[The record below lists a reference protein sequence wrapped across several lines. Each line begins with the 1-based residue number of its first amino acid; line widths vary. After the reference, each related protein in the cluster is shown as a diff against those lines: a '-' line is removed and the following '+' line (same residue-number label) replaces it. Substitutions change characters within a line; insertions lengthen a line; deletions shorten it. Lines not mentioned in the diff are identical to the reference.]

1 MKKIVTLISFF
12 SCLSLFSQAISV
24 DVTSHTVPQLVNDVL
39 ISNSC
44 INATNINWST
54 GTNFGST
61 NGIGYFQNTNPN
73 FPMQSGVILTTGNVM
88 NAPGPNSSMLNDG
101 TAAWTGDAQLEAV
114 LAASGIT
121 MNSVNATV
129 LEFDFVPLS
138 SYFDFDFLFASEEYG
153 NFQCQFSDAF
163 AFLLTNLNTGVTTN
177 LAIVPG
183 TTDPISVVTIRN
195 FLFNSTCNSQNPQY
209 FGSFNGGSNSAN
221 SAINYNGQ
229 TVVMNASSVL
239 TPNVPYRIKL
249 VIADRQDSQ
258 SDSAIF
264 LSSNSFNIGQEVL
277 GDNLTVSNNTA
288 ICSTENHTIDSA
300 LDPTLYT
307 FVWKKDGVI
316 LSGETGPTL
325 VVSQPGLYEL
335 VYSSIILSCQNIT
348 DSILVEVYPDF
359 VTPEPENLY
368 KCNTNAS
375 TYSYNLAFNT
385 PIVTAG
391 TPSGTTAV
399 YFATALDA
407 QNNTNALPTNYSSAG
422 NQTIY
427 VRINNPVT
435 GCYTVKTFQL
445 LLATPPTAGQAFN
458 FYRCSSNSQ
467 PGLNWFDLASLTGTI
482 LNGQSTSIYTVN
494 YYLNQADAQNGTN
507 PYPNPNYFTA
517 TTTIYAS
524 VTLISDPSCSSIVP
538 INLIVNPL
546 PLVDDLEDV
555 ITCDSYTLPALTN
568 GNYFTEP
575 GGQGT
580 PLFAG
585 DVILLTQTIYIYNIN
600 TTTPPCI
607 AQTNFT
613 VTIIDPLELDMST
626 KEVCDSYIL
635 PSLPYGQYFT
645 QAGGQGA
652 ELFAGTAITTNQT
665 IYFYFESI
673 IPPFCV
679 LDLSFDVIITASP
692 LVASLPNVFDCIS
705 YTLPPLT
712 SGNYYSA
719 PGGPSGT
726 GTELLPG
733 TAITASQ
740 TVYIYAVNG
749 QCFAQSSFDVIIGL
763 DFPQDVTEC
772 AGFTLPP
779 LPVGNYFTAPVGG
792 GTMIPAGTVITTT
805 QNIYVY
811 AVTASQPNCTDNYF
825 FTVTIVL
832 PQIVTPN
839 DLDNCVSYVLPPLAV
854 GNYYTGS
861 LGTGTALQPGDEVF
875 TSQTL
880 YIFVDNGNG
889 CQNEAP
895 ISITIYPAPI
905 IDSRPDQTP
914 CNAYTLTNLT
924 NGNYYTGPNATGTLL
939 NGGDVITSS
948 QTIYIYGSNGFG
960 CFAQNS
966 FYIDVFVLTA
976 DVIADV
982 NTCDSFVL
990 PALSLDNHYYTQ
1002 SGGPLGGGTEL
1013 FAGTPI
1019 TTSQTIFVY
1028 VESADRINCFDES
1041 SFTIT
1046 IIPTPFIAAIP
1057 NVQTCNSYFLPALT
1071 VGNYYTQPGG
1081 TGTQLNAGDE
1091 ITTDQTIYVYAQSAT
1106 NPNCFDEKSFT
1117 VTLFNVNE
1125 ISDVTTCESYVL
1137 PALTIG
1143 NYFNGPNGT
1152 GGMISQGSTISTTKT
1167 IYVFAFSGYTP
1178 NCSDETSFDVT
1189 IIDTPTVNPVPLSLR
1204 TFCDEDGTNDGVTS
1218 VDLSTITASILGT
1231 QTGSEFTVTYFEN
1244 FADATSNSN
1253 AVTTTLL
1260 TTIYAKVIN
1269 SLSVNCEDIKPIS
1282 FIIHQIP
1289 ETNPQDGIVCIN
1301 STTGNLLNAY
1311 TISSGLSAATHT
1323 FEWFDSNGQIVGT
1336 GANYTA
1342 VLAGTYSVLATS
1354 LATGCTSEEQT
1365 AIVSASEPAV
1375 VAYTVSD
1382 DFTLNQ
1388 TVTVIATGT
1397 GGEYEYQ
1404 LGDGP
1409 FQDSPIFEDVPSG
1422 IHLITVRDKNGCGI
1436 TTVEALIVNYPKY
1449 FTPNGDG
1456 IHDTW
1461 NIVDLRRQGDAEIHI
1476 FDRYGKLIKQI
1487 FPSGSGWDGTYN
1499 GQMVTS
1505 DDYWFTISYT
1515 KNNNPKEFKAHFTL
1529 KR

>member
-1 MKKIVTLISFF
+1 MKKIVTLISFL
-12 SCLSLFSQAISV
+12 SCLNVFSQAINV
-24 DVTSHTVPQLVNDVL
+24 NVTSHTVPQLVNDVL
-39 ISNSC
+39 ISSSC
-44 INATNINWST
+44 TNATNINWRT

-73 FPMQSGVILTTGNVM
+73 FPMQSGVILTTGNAM
-88 NAPGPNSSMLNDG
+88 NAPGPNLTMLNDG
-101 TAAWTGDAQLEAV
+101 TAAWTGDAQLESI

-177 LAIVPG
+177 LAVVPG
-183 TTDPISVVTIRN
+183 TTSPISVVTIRD
-195 FLFNSTCNSQNPQY
+195 FLFNSTCNSVNPQY
-209 FGSFNGGSNSAN
+209 FGSFNGGSNVASSAT
-221 SAINYNGQ
+221 NYNGQ
-229 TVVMNASSVL
+229 TVLMNASSTL

-249 VIADRQDSQ
+249 VIADRGDSE

-277 GDNLTVSNNTA
+277 GDNLTVSAN
-288 ICSTENHTIDSA
+288 SA
-300 LDPTLYT
+300 LCSGENQTLNSSLDPALYT
-307 FVWKKDGVI
+307 FIWKKDGVI
-316 LSGETGPTL
+316 LAGENGPTL
-325 VVSQPGLYEL
+325 VVSQPGMYEL
-335 VYSSIILSCQNIT
+335 LYSNIVLSCQNISDT
-348 DSILVEVYPDF
+348 ILVEFYPDF
-359 VTPEPENLY
+359 VTPQPNNLY
-368 KCNTNAS
+368 KCNINAAS
-375 TYSYNLAFNT
+375 YTYNVALNT
-385 PIVTAG
+385 PVVTAG
-391 TPSGTTAV
+391 TPTGSTVA

-407 QNNTNALPTNYSSAG
+407 ENNTNPLPTSYPSAG

-427 VRINNPVT
+427 VRITNGET
-435 GCYTVKTFQL
+435 GCHTVKSFEL
-445 LLATPPTAGQAFN
+445 LLATPPAAGQALT

-467 PGLNWFDLASLTGTI
+467 PGLNWFNLASMVEGI
-482 LNGQSTSIYTVN
+482 LNGQSASIYAVN
-494 YYLNQADAQNGTN
+494 YYLNQANAQNGINAYT
-507 PYPNPNYFTA
+507 NPNYFTGN
-517 TTTIYAS
+517 TTIYAS

-555 ITCDSYTLPALTN
+555 ITCDSYTLPVLTN

-585 DVILLTQTIYIYNIN
+585 DIITVTQTIYIYNIN

-607 AQTNFT
+607 AQSNFT

-626 KEVCDSYIL
+626 KEVCDNYVL

-645 QAGGQGA
+645 QAGGLGT
-652 ELFAGTAITTNQT
+652 ELFAGAVISSNQT
-665 IYFYFESI
+665 IYFYFVSI
-673 IPPFCV
+673 VPPFCV
-679 LDLSFDVIITASP
+679 LDLSFDVIITNSP
-692 LVASLPNVFDCIS
+692 AVPNLPNVFDCVS

-712 SGNYYSA
+712 SGKYYSA
-719 PGGPSGT
+719 PGGPNGAGIELLSGT
-726 GTELLPG
+726 ALTS
-733 TAITASQ
+733 TQ
-740 TVYIYAVNG
+740 TVYIYAING
-749 QCFAQSSFDVIIGL
+749 QCSVQLSFEVIIGL

-772 AGFTLPP
+772 VGFTLPP
-779 LPVGNYFTAPVGG
+779 LPVGNYYTAPIGG
-792 GTMIPAGTVITTT
+792 GTMIPAGTFITSTK
-805 QNIYVY
+805 NIYVY
-811 AVTASQPNCTDNYF
+811 AITSSQPNCTDNYS

-839 DLDNCVSYVLPPLAV
+839 DLDSCVSYVLPPLAA

-861 LGTGTALQPGDEVF
+861 MGTGTLLQPGHEVS

-880 YIFVDNGNG
+880 YVFVDNGNG

-895 ISITIYPAPI
+895 INITVFPAPI

-914 CNAYTLTNLT
+914 CNSYTLTSLS
-924 NGNYYTGPNATGTLL
+924 NGSYYTGPNGTGTLL
-939 NGGDVITSS
+939 TGGDVITSS
-948 QTIYIYGSNGFG
+948 QTIYIYGTNANG

-966 FYIDVFVLTA
+966 FYIDVFILTA
-976 DVIADV
+976 DAIADV
-982 NTCDSFVL
+982 TACDSFVL
-990 PALSLDNHYYTQ
+990 PALSVDNHYYTQ

-1028 VESADRINCFDES
+1028 VESSERINCFDES
-1041 SFTIT
+1041 SFTVT
-1046 IIPTPFIAAIP
+1046 IIPTPFIAAIT
-1057 NVQTCNSYFLPALT
+1057 NVQTCNTYILPVLS
-1071 VGNYYTQPGG
+1071 VGNYFTQPGG
-1081 TGTQLNAGDE
+1081 TGNQLNAGDE
-1091 ITTDQTIYVYAQSAT
+1091 ITTNQTIYVYAET
-1106 NPNCFDEKSFT
+1106 GTTPNCSDEKSFT
-1117 VTLFNVNE
+1117 VTLFNVDA
-1125 ISDVTTCESYVL
+1125 IADVTTCESYVL

-1152 GGMISQGSTISTTKT
+1152 GGMISQGSTVSTTKT

-1178 NCSDETSFDVT
+1178 NCSDETSFVVT

-1204 TFCDEDGTNDGVTS
+1204 TFCDEDGINDGVTS
-1218 VDLSTITASILGT
+1218 IDLTTLTASVLGT
-1231 QTGSEFTVTYFEN
+1231 QTGSEFTVSYFET
-1244 FADATSNSN
+1244 FANATSNSN

-1260 TTIYAKVIN
+1260 TTIYAKVVN
-1269 SLSVNCEDIKPIS
+1269 SLAGSCDDIKPIT

-1289 ETNPQDGIVCIN
+1289 ETNPQDGIVCID
-1301 STTGNLLNAY
+1301 SETGNLLNPY
-1311 TISSGLSAATHT
+1311 TISSGLSASTHT
-1323 FEWFDSNGQIVGT
+1323 FEWFDSNGLIVGT

-1342 VLAGTYSVLATS
+1342 ILPGTYSVLATS
-1354 LATGCTSEEQT
+1354 LSTGCTSEEQT
-1365 AIVSASEPAV
+1365 AIVSVSEPAA
-1375 VAYTVSD
+1375 VAYTVSE
-1382 DFTLNQ
+1382 DFSLNQ

-1397 GGEYEYQ
+1397 GGDYEYQ

-1409 FQDSPIFEDVPSG
+1409 FQDSPIFENVPSG

-1436 TTVEALIVNYPKY
+1436 TTAQALIVNYPKY

-1456 IHDTW
+1456 INDTW
-1461 NIVDLRRQGDAEIHI
+1461 NIVDLRRQSEAVIHI
-1476 FDRYGKLIKQI
+1476 FDRYGKLLKQI
-1487 FPSGSGWDGTYN
+1487 YPSGSGWDGTYN

-1505 DDYWFTISYT
+1505 DDYWFTISYSK
-1515 KNNNPKEFKAHFTL
+1515 KNDPKEFKAHFSL

>member
-39 ISNSC
+39 ISSSC
-44 INATNINWST
+44 INATNINWRT

-61 NGIGYFQNTNPN
+61 NGIGFFHNTNSN

-183 TTDPISVVTIRN
+183 TADPISVVTIRN
-195 FLFNSTCNSQNPQY
+195 FLFNSTCSSVNPQY
-209 FGSFNGGSNSAN
+209 FGAFNGGSNSAS

-264 LSSNSFNIGQEVL
+264 LSANSFNIGQEVL
-277 GDNLTVSNNTA
+277 GQNLTVSNNTA
-288 ICSTENHTIDSA
+288 LCSTETHTIDSE

-307 FVWKKDGVI
+307 FEWKKDGVV
-316 LSGETGPTL
+316 LSGENGPTL
-325 VVSQPGLYEL
+325 LVSQPGLYEL
-335 VYSSIILSCQNIT
+335 VYSSIVLSCQNIT
-348 DSILVEVYPDF
+348 DSIVVEFYPDL
-359 VTPEPENLY
+359 VTPNPNNLY
-368 KCNTNAS
+368 KCNTNAA
-375 TYSYNLAFNT
+375 TYTYNLALNT
-385 PIVTAG
+385 PVVTAG
-391 TPSGTTAV
+391 APAGTTAA
-399 YFATALDA
+399 YFTTAANA
-407 QNNTNALPTNYSSAG
+407 QNNTNALPTAYTSAG
-422 NQTIY
+422 NETIFI
-427 VRINNPVT
+427 RITDGAT
-435 GCYTVKTFQL
+435 GCYTIKTFEL
-445 LLATPPTAGQAFN
+445 LLATPPAAGQTFDI
-458 FYRCSSNSQ
+458 YRCSTASQ
-467 PGLNWFDLASLTGTI
+467 PGEQLFNMNSMAVTV
-482 LNGQSTSIYTVN
+482 LNGLPSNLYTVTFFLSLSN
-494 YYLNQADAQNGTN
+494 AQNGTN
-507 PYPNPNYFTA
+507 PYVNSNYFTA
-517 TTTIYAS
+517 DTTIFATVS
-524 VTLISDPSCSSIVP
+524 LISDPSCSSIVTL
-538 INLIVNPL
+538 NLIVNPL
-546 PLVDDLEDV
+546 PLVDELEDV
-555 ITCDSYTLPALTN
+555 ITCDSYTLPPLTH
-568 GNYFTEP
+568 GNYFSQP

-585 DVILLTQTIYIYNIN
+585 DVILLTQTIYIFNIN
-600 TTTPPCI
+600 NTTPACI

-626 KEVCDSYIL
+626 KEVCDSYVL
-635 PSLPYGQYFT
+635 PSLIYGQYFT
-645 QAGGQGA
+645 EAGGQGT
-652 ELFAGTAITTNQT
+652 ELFAGTAITSNQT

-679 LDLSFDVIITASP
+679 LDLSFDVIITVSP
-692 LVASLPNVFDCIS
+692 NVATLPNAFDCVS
-705 YTLPPLT
+705 YTLPPL
-712 SGNYYSA
+712 SLGKYYSA
-719 PGGPSGT
+719 PGGPT
-726 GTELLPG
+726 GAGVELTPG
-733 TAITASQ
+733 TAITTTQ
-740 TVYIYAVNG
+740 TVYIYASNG
-749 QCFAQSSFDVIIGL
+749 QCSDQSSFEVIIGL

-772 AGFTLPP
+772 VSFTLPQ
-779 LPVGNYFTAPVGG
+779 LPIGNYYTAPLGG
-792 GTMIPAGTVITTT
+792 GTLIPAGTLITTT
-805 QNIYVY
+805 QSVYVY
-811 AVTASQPNCTDNYF
+811 VPTSSQPNCTDNYF

-832 PQIVTPN
+832 PQIVTPI
-839 DLDNCVSYVLPPLAV
+839 DLDNCVSYVLPPLAI
-854 GNYYTGS
+854 GNYYSGS
-861 LGTGTALQPGDEVF
+861 LGTGTLLQPGDELF
-875 TSQTL
+875 SSQTL
-880 YIFVDNGNG
+880 YIFVNNGNG

-895 ISITIYPAPI
+895 ITITIYPAPI

-914 CNAYTLTNLT
+914 CNSYTLTNLT

-939 NGGDVITSS
+939 NGGDVITTS
-948 QTIYIYGSNGFG
+948 QTIYIYGTNGFG
-960 CFAQNS
+960 CFTQNS
-966 FYIDVFVLTA
+966 FYIDVFILTA

-982 NTCDSFVL
+982 STCDSFVL
-990 PALSLDNHYYTQ
+990 PTLSPENHYYTQ

-1013 FAGTPI
+1013 FAGTSI
-1019 TTSQTIFVY
+1019 TTSQTIYVY
-1028 VESADRINCFDES
+1028 IESAERINCFDES

-1057 NVQTCNSYFLPALT
+1057 NVQRCNSYILPALT
-1071 VGNYYTQPGG
+1071 VGNYFTQPGG

-1091 ITTDQTIYVYAQSAT
+1091 ITVNQTIYVYAQSGT

-1117 VTLFNVNE
+1117 VSLFNVDE

-1167 IYVFAFSGYTP
+1167 IYVFAFSGYNP
-1178 NCSDETSFDVT
+1178 NCSDETSFEVT
-1189 IIDTPTVNPVPLSLR
+1189 IIDTPTVSQVPLSLR

-1218 VDLSTITASILGT
+1218 IDLTSLNASVLGT
-1231 QTGSEFTVTYFEN
+1231 QTGTEFEVTYFEN

-1253 AVTTTLL
+1253 EISTTQL
-1260 TTIYAKVIN
+1260 TTIYVKVVN
-1269 SLSVNCEDIKPIS
+1269 SLAPGCYDIKPIT

-1289 ETNPQDGIVCIN
+1289 ETNPQDGIVCID
-1301 STTGNLLNAY
+1301 SETGNLLNAY

-1354 LATGCTSEEQT
+1354 LSTGCTSQEQS
-1365 AIVSASEPAV
+1365 AIVSVSEPALV
-1375 VAYTVSD
+1375 GYTVSE
-1382 DFTLNQ
+1382 DFSLNQ
-1388 TVTVIATGT
+1388 TVTVVATGT

-1409 FQDSPIFEDVPSG
+1409 FQDSPIFENVPSG

-1461 NIVDLRRQGDAEIHI
+1461 NIVDLRRQGDAVIHI

-1487 FPSGSGWDGTYN
+1487 YPSGSGWDGTYN
-1499 GQMVTS
+1499 GQMVVS